1 MDDIIDNMLKD
12 VVRKEASVTTTP
24 VNKNL
29 LNISVPGAPRK
40 SKSDIFENT
49 QEFISDPIPKHRD
62 HREYLAL
69 EQDYS
74 HRPNVKGMDWAECPW
89 AHPDDSL
96 LYPSIGVNA
105 KP

>member
-40 SKSDIFENT
+40 SKSDIFEIT
-49 QEFISDPIPKHRD
+49 QEFISESIPKHRD
-62 HREYLAL
+62 HSEYLVL

-74 HRPNVKGMDWAECPW
+74 HRPRVRGMDWAECPW

-96 LYPSIGVNA
+96 LFPRFGVSV